1 MFGNL
6 IWFLCTG
13 SILKVLTIMAYL
25 DHDIHISGMG
35 MDLFGWQGHTLSEV
49 ANVQNINHNPF
60 LDLHFIS
67 SVVILSG
74 LISLVSIYFEAKKEA
89 LAWIEMLMNRFRKGN
104 CCVKFLIL
112 TLNLC
117 VLAFLLYLL
126 H

>member
-13 SILKVLTIMAYL
+13 SMLKVLIMTYL

-35 MDLFGWQGHTLSEV
+35 MDLFGWQVHTLSEV
-49 ANVQNINHNPF
+49 AIVQNINHSPF

-89 LAWIEMLMNRFRKGN
+89 LAWMEMLMNRFRKGN
-104 CCVKFLIL
+104 C
-112 TLNLC
+112 
-117 VLAFLLYLL
+117 
-126 H
+126 